1 MKRRLRA
8 PDRDRAAAAIRDF
21 LDAIGLAP
29 TGELDGTPER
39 VAAAWIDELTSGY
52 ERDPIALLREG
63 SLDLGEGPHGVV
75 SIGAIAVSTICPH
88 HLLPSHGFAEI
99 AYLPA
104 RRAAGLGAVAD
115 AAQVLAR
122 RPALQEALTADI
134 ARAVM
139 EGLDARGALCRLEL
153 VHTCFVARGER
164 QASSV
169 VRSLA
174 LVGSFDGP
182 DRSLALATLGGPSK

>member
-1 MKRRLRA
+1 MSGRTK
-8 PDRDRAAAAIRDF
+8 PPQRDRAAAAIREF
-21 LDAIGLAP
+21 LDALGIDP
-29 TGELDGTPER
+29 SGELEGTPER

-63 SLDLGEGPHGVV
+63 SLDLGAGPHAVV
-75 SIGAIAVSTICPH
+75 SIASIAVSTICPH

-104 RRAAGLGAVAD
+104 RRAAGLGAIAD
-115 AAQVLAR
+115 AAAALAR

-134 ARAVM
+134 ARAVLD
-139 EGLDARGALCRLEL
+139 GLDARGAACRLEL

-169 VRSLA
+169 VRSLS
-174 LVGSFDGP
+174 LVGSFEGA
-182 DRSLALATLGGPSK
+182 DRALALAALGGAAR